1 MCLAVTPSGT
11 LRADQNRTAGHCL
24 PERTLSRHYKHKV
37 DLAWARVGIV
47 ARDEAD
53 DDDYFDSPDSSSSE
67 EDFVVLRA
75 LRHPKYVRYG
85 DDEFSYDYSI
95 VQLNGTSTLQYVSL
109 LRDESLLNETTHPYL
124 TAMGLGWTQ
133 PDRPSKANWL
143 HYVDLAWVN
152 NEVCEE
158 TSYDGESYNGRI
170 NPSHLC
176 TFEPGK
182 DSCNYD
188 SGSPLVL
195 TVTTPTT
202 DESSDDAP
210 IGRDFLV
217 AQVSWGMECADA
229 NFPAVNARLSAALD
243 WIDSTVC
250 KLSVDPPADF
260 GCSTATTTAAKNST
274 NASANTANDE
284 PWYFPVG
291 SDDSV
296 YVVLISVLA
305 TFAICWHR
313 KRKLHDYKILEDIGV
328 EIK

>member
-1 MCLAVTPSGT
+1 
-11 LRADQNRTAGHCL
+11 LRGPKHRTAGHCL
-24 PERTLSRHYKHKV
+24 PEITLSRHYKHKV
-37 DLAWARVGIV
+37 DLAWARVGII

-53 DDDYFDSPDSSSSE
+53 DDDYFDNPDSSSSE

-75 LRHPKYVRYG
+75 LRHPKYQRYG

-95 VQLNGTSTLQYVSL
+95 VQLNGTSKLQYVSL

-152 NEVCEE
+152 NNVCEE
-158 TSYDGESYNGRI
+158 ASYGEESYRGRI
-170 NPSHLC
+170 DPSHLC

-188 SGSPLVL
+188 SGSPIVL
-195 TVTTPTT
+195 TVAPTAY
-202 DESSDDAP
+202 ERSDSAP
-210 IGRDFLV
+210 FGLRDFLV

-229 NFPAVNARLSAALD
+229 NFPAVNARLSAVID

-260 GCSTATTTAAKNST
+260 GCSSPTTTTAN
-274 NASANTANDE
+274 NATDTPANTANGE
-284 PWYFPVG
+284 QWYFSVG
-291 SDDSV
+291 SVDSV
-296 YVVLISVLA
+296 YVVIISLLA
-305 TFAICWHR
+305 IVSICWHR
-313 KRKLHDYKILEDIGV
+313 KRKMHDYKALEDIGF
-328 EIK
+328 EIN